1 MSAYSD
7 AASKPGRKGTSGLDD
22 RELFMREFGEMVLE
36 AYEQTFDFK
45 NGKTYVKQIDSGKAD
60 VFPIIGRKR
69 DAADHVPGE
78 IILGGGIEHN
88 EVEISVDNMTVD
100 AAFIA
105 EIDTLLINY
114 ELSRPYARQLGE
126 SLASVSNGR
135 IARVMVKASRK
146 TTAPYE
152 GGPVPSYYYHADMK
166 TDPSKLE
173 DAAFA
178 GVEYIKTY
186 DIGGGQPTFFLPWKQ
201 QLLLARY
208 TGIDTVD
215 TSGSGNRAAGTVG
228 QIAGLTIEGT
238 NSIPNTN
245 YTSDTFAKYNG
256 DFTPTVGVIS
266 NQMAVGTLKR
276 RGMKVVMKTQDD
288 RLGTLLIASQLEG
301 HGELRNECS
310 FEVANAVRA

>member
-7 AASKPGRKGTSGLDD
+7 ARSQPGKKGSAGTDD

-36 AYEQTFDFK
+36 AYEETFDFK
-45 NGKTYVKQIDSGKAD
+45 NGKTYVKQVNAGKAWA
-60 VFPIIGRKR
+60 FPIIGRKR
-69 DAADHVPGE
+69 DAADHTPGE

-88 EVEISVDNMTVD
+88 EVEISVDKMTVD

-105 EIDTLLINY
+105 EIDELLNHY
-114 ELSRPYARQLGE
+114 ELGRPYARQIGE

-135 IARVMVKASRK
+135 IARTLVLASRV
-146 TTAPYE
+146 TTPPYTD
-152 GGPVPSYYYHADMK
+152 GPLPSYYFHANMA
-166 TDPSKLE
+166 TDPAELE
-173 DAAFA
+173 NAAFE
-178 GVEYIKTY
+178 GIEHIKES
-186 DIGGGQPTFFLPWKQ
+186 DIGGGKPTYYLPWKQ
-201 QLLLARY
+201 QLLLSRY

-228 QIAGLTIEGT
+228 QIASLDVQGT

-256 DFTPTVGVIS
+256 DFSTTIGVIA

-276 RGMKVVMKTQDD
+276 RGLRVVMKTQDD
-288 RLGTLLIASQLEG
+288 RLGTLLIGSQLEG
-301 HGELRNECS
+301 HGILRPETS
-310 FEVANAVRA
+310 FEVASASR